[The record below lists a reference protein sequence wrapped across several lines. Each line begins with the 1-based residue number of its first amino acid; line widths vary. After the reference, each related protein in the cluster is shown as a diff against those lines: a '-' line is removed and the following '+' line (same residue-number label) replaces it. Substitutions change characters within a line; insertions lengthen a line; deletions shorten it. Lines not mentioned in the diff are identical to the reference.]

1 MKSLIPVLF
10 FLAAIPVSFNA
21 SAQQYDLNGDAVKN
35 TCNCYT
41 LTYPSTFQGGS
52 AWNKTKFD
60 LNNPFDFRFSV
71 YLGCADQTG
80 ADGMVFML
88 QQVSTSL
95 GVSGGG
101 LGFDGVKPSIGVTLD
116 TWQNTENNDP
126 PYDHI
131 SIQANGVI
139 SHGTDLAG
147 PIQASSSGDN
157 IEDCAWHTFR
167 ISWDPTT
174 HYLRGYFDGSMRVEA
189 QVDLVAT
196 IFNNSPLVY
205 WGFTASTGG
214 SYNLQQ
220 FCTALSPGFTTN
232 SNNNAVCLGQ
242 PITFTNTSE
251 SFAPILGYYWNF
263 GDGST
268 STQMNPPP
276 HQYAAPGLYTAQMVV
291 TGFDGCVSDTLKRT
305 IVVGDI
311 PVASFQVF
319 DTCAGLPP
327 RIVDLST
334 SNVGIITDRSW
345 SVDGNF
351 VSTDLLPQLTNLSAG
366 PHTLQLAVGTS
377 YGCAGTLT
385 ASNPVVIKPAP
396 AVEAKALDG
405 CQDKP
410 ILFSGTQLDNS
421 TSIATWT
428 WQFGD
433 AKISTGQN
441 PSHTYNKPGSYSVT
455 LTAGADNG
463 CSSPPSVIP
472 LKIVQALA
480 FAGND
485 TVIIKDQPFQ
495 LHATGGGSYSWIPS
509 TGMND
514 PSVADPTVVLQDDV
528 TYTLLV
534 TTPEGCTDE
543 DDITLTVF
551 KGSSI
556 YVPSGFTPN
565 NDGLNDALVPYYIGI
580 KKVDY
585 YMVYNRWGQLLFS
598 SADPKRAWDGTFKG
612 TQQASGVYVWR
623 LRATDYIGK
632 VYELKGTTTLI
643 R

>member
-1 MKSLIPVLF
+1 MKSPIPALF
-10 FLAAIPVSFNA
+10 FLAAIFISFNA
-21 SAQQYDLNGDAVKN
+21 SAQQYELNGNAVKN

-71 YLGCADQTG
+71 YLGCADQSG

-126 PYDHI
+126 AYDHI

-147 PIQASSSGDN
+147 PIQAFVSGDN
-157 IEDCAWHTFR
+157 IEDCQWHMFR
-167 ISWDPTT
+167 ITWDPIT
-174 HYLRGYFDGSMRVEA
+174 HFLRGYFDGSMRVEA
-189 QVDLVAT
+189 KVDLVGT
-196 IFNNSPLVY
+196 IFNNNPLVY

-220 FCTALSPGFTTN
+220 FCTALTPGFSTDLTD
-232 SNNNAVCLGQ
+232 NATCIGQ
-242 PITFTNTSE
+242 PVSFTNTSE
-251 SFAPILGYYWNF
+251 SFAPILAYYWDF

-276 HQYAAPGLYTAQMVV
+276 HQYAAPGLYATKLVV

-305 IVVGDI
+305 IAIGDI
-311 PVASFQVF
+311 PKASFQVF
-319 DTCAGLPP
+319 DTCAGFPP

-334 SNVGIITDRSW
+334 TNVGTITEWSW
-345 SVDGNF
+345 LADGNF
-351 VSTDLLPQLTNLSAG
+351 ASGGQVPQLSNLPAGQHTLELLVKTNYGCSAPLSAS
-366 PHTLQLAVGTS
+366 H
-377 YGCAGTLT
+377 
-385 ASNPVVIKPAP
+385 PVHIRPIPV
-396 AVEAKALDG
+396 VEAKALDG
-405 CQDKP
+405 CLGKP
-410 ILFSGTQLDNS
+410 VLFTGTQLDNS
-421 TSIATWT
+421 TSIASWT

-433 AKISTGQN
+433 AKISTEQN
-441 PSHTYNKPGSYSVT
+441 PMHTYSKPDVYTVT
-455 LTAGADNG
+455 LTANADNT
-463 CSSPPSVIP
+463 CSSAPSVIP

-495 LHATGGGSYSWIPS
+495 LQATGGNSFLWTPS

-514 PSVADPTVVLQDDV
+514 PSVANPIVVLQDDV

-551 KGSSI
+551 KGSSV
-556 YVPSGFTPN
+556 YVPSAFTPN
-565 NDGLNDALVPYYIGI
+565 SDGLNDGLAPYYIGI
-580 KKVDY
+580 RKVDY

-598 SADPKRAWDGTFKG
+598 SADPAKAWDGTFKG
-612 TQQASGVYVWR
+612 TPQASGVYIWR